1 MVPFGK
7 RRMPFEDELVAHL
20 GAGGYHP
27 RTSRHSDFQSE
38 LIIRDLVAS
47 CQLLGRRAARGE
59 VVAQL
64 RHHQQV
70 GHADWVIDIAIGSC
84 AGIPSPAPEG
94 ISIKM
99 APPVVIQIA
108 IELKSI
114 FTEHGKARKNRLR
127 DFNSFHG
134 YAHAYSPKTVAVG
147 FLIVNSAEHFYSPLR
162 DENDLTKHGTT
173 RASAR
178 EVARNA
184 VDIFRSIP
192 LRNGASDPPGMEA
205 IGVVVV
211 EHDNLAFHPSPEC
224 VKESHCRTRIAPA
237 PPNPKIG
244 DPLHYQSMLQRVC
257 NAYTERFG
265 AV

>member
-1 MVPFGK
+1 
-7 RRMPFEDELVAHL
+7 MPFEDELVAHL
-20 GAGGYHP
+20 AAGGYHP

-47 CQLLGRRAARGE
+47 CPALLRRASRGE

-84 AGIPSPAPEG
+84 AGPPTPPPQDLP
-94 ISIKM
+94 IKM

-114 FTEHGKARKNRLR
+114 ITEHGKARKNRLR
-127 DFNSFHG
+127 DFHSFHG
-134 YAHAYSPKTVAVG
+134 YAHTYDPKTVAAG
-147 FLIVNSAEHFYSPLR
+147 FLLVNAAERFYSPLR
-162 DENDLTKHGTT
+162 KEDDITVHGSP
-173 RASAR
+173 RAPAR
-178 EVARNA
+178 QVARNA

-211 EHDNLAFHPSPEC
+211 EHDNLAFHPDPGKFSGIHQP
-224 VKESHCRTRIAPA
+224 TRIAPA

-244 DPLHYQSMLQRVC
+244 DPLHYQSMLQRIC
-257 NAYTERFG
+257 NAYTERFP
-265 AV
+265 